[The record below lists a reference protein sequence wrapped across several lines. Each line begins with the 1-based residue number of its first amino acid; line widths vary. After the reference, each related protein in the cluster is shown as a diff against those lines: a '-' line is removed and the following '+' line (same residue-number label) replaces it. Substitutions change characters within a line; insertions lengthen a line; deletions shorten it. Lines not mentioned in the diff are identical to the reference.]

1 MATPLT
7 ILLKAAKVVV
17 EADEVAVVEAAAVEA
32 AAVEAAVSDAIAADF
47 NSIPDRIAAP
57 AALAVLHRT

>member
-7 ILLKAAKVVV
+7 ILLNAAKVVV
-17 EADEVAVVEAAAVEA
+17 EADEAVEAAAVEA